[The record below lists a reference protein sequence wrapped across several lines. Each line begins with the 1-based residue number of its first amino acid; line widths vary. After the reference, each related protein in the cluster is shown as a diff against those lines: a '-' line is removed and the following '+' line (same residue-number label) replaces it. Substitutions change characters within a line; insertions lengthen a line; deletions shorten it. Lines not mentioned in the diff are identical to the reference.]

1 MKKNLLLLTAILALS
16 ANAFGK
22 EIVAAPVVVQEPV
35 VVEVQPEPIPETPKW
50 ILAPRVGV
58 DAWSEYTDQD
68 SDGTGYEA
76 GLELLREVQ
85 PNLYLGIGA
94 AYQVFAE
101 GEYGAEYKSV
111 PVYGTVKYR
120 FWKNGDLGLYAKGN
134 LGYAFNFDS
143 EDLDDDFGSLS
154 TNVHDG
160 MYWAAGLGTEY
171 RNFFMDVMYQQTQ
184 ATSDLDDDQ
193 YNTDRDDN
201 NYDRVTVGFGYN
213 FAF

>member
-1 MKKNLLLLTAILALS
+1 MKKNLLLLTAIFALS

-22 EIVAAPVVVQEPV
+22 EMVAAPVVVQEPV
-35 VVEVQPEPIPETPKW
+35 VNEVQPVPETPKW
-50 ILAPRVGV
+50 VLAPRVGV
-58 DAWSEYTDQD
+58 DAWSEYTDMD
-68 SDGTGYEA
+68 TDGTGYEA

-85 PNLYLGIGA
+85 PNLYLGIGS

-101 GEYGAEYKSV
+101 GEDGGEYKSV

-120 FWKNGDLGLYAKGN
+120 FWENGDLGLYAKGN

-143 EDLDDDFGSLS
+143 EDYKSES

-160 MYWAAGLGTEY
+160 MYWGAGLGTEY
-171 RNFFMDVMYQQTQ
+171 RNFFMDVLYQQTQ
-184 ATSDLDDDQ
+184 ATSRVEVPG
-193 YNTDRDDN
+193 NDRDDN